1 MIQPFF
7 TMLILIIL
15 AVGFWISGGYLMK
28 LYQRF
33 SKNSEEKDVHKN
45 FATLFG
51 NSMSLLGN
59 VFVGVLLCFP
69 IYLLIR
75 GIYSLYEFNKY
86 GVEFS
91 FAWEYLADD
100 LSWLYSIIFLIG
112 IIGGV
117 VYFINGKI
125 QD

>member
-1 MIQPFF
+1 
-7 TMLILIIL
+7 MLILIIL